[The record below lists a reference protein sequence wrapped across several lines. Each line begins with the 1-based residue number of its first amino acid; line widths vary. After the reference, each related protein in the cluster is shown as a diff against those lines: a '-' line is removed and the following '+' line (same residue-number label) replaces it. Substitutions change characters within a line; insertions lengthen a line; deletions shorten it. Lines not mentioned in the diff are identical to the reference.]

1 MPHPLSNTLGVR
13 GAGGGPASR
22 DGWSELPGVF
32 LLLRDSLSLQSFPA
46 QLWAFSLLWLP
57 GWDTFSPL
65 WGSTILSH
73 CQRARPGHPSPDS
86 QASLCPLAGWNSP
99 PRHTNQEMLTP
110 FFARHRNAALFLA
123 LAPCPSHYTL
133 LSMNLP
139 RSASCFPKSLEP
151 QECAQVTFT
160 WALPTFLPQ
169 SPLLL
174 VHTRFGHT
182 HTLQNVSPEFSSWS

>member
-13 GAGGGPASR
+13 GAGGGASIQ
-22 DGWSELPGVF
+22 GWVV
-32 LLLRDSLSLQSFPA
+32 RAARSLSPTAGQSQPPV
-46 QLWAFSLLWLP
+46 LPCPTLGLLSALASWL
-57 GWDTFSPL
+57 GHFSPL

-123 LAPCPSHYTL
+123 LAPRPSHYTL

-174 VHTRFGHT
+174 VHTCFGHT